1 MFTPWETAHGDA
13 EPAFL
18 PCADTVALSPGDD
31 SVDTNDIIIE
41 GAGTITSFGDSPHRV
56 IKRVKF
62 VPLVVRGQGAA
73 ITLVNSTHLNL
84 LGKKNRSIG
93 DVSYGMYLSDGN
105 NHWFEVYFT
114 AQGQALVSELEQRL
128 IALEDKVFGEP
139 S

>member
-1 MFTPWETAHGDA
+1 
-13 EPAFL
+13 
-18 PCADTVALSPGDD
+18 
-31 SVDTNDIIIE
+31 
-41 GAGTITSFGDSPHRV
+41 
-56 IKRVKF
+56 
-62 VPLVVRGQGAA
+62 
-73 ITLVNSTHLNL
+73 L